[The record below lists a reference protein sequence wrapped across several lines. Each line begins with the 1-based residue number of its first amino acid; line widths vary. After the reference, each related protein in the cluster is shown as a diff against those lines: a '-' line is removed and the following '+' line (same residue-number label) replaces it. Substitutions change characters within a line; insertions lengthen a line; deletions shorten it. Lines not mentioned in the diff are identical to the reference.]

1 MSIRWSGDALS
12 INPFDDDSGSL
23 FVLVN
28 DEQQHGAMGGRK

>member
-1 MSIRWSGDALS
+1 LS

-28 DEQQHGAMGGRK
+28 DEQQRDVMGGRK

>member
-1 MSIRWSGDALS
+1 MSSRWSGDALS

-28 DEQQHGAMGGRK
+28 DEQQRDVMGGRK